1 MRDTARRKFRP
12 IADCSPGRNPPKFHH
27 VSIRQA
33 RSRWRT
39 LADKDECPVVDVL
52 FSQETMNRLFDC
64 FTFFNELDLLEV
76 RLETLAPHVD
86 YFILAKCISNSKFP
100 TLSSQHNF

>member
-1 MRDTARRKFRP
+1 
-12 IADCSPGRNPPKFHH
+12 
-27 VSIRQA
+27 
-33 RSRWRT
+33 
-39 LADKDECPVVDVL
+39 
-52 FSQETMNRLFDC
+52 MNRLFDC

-86 YFILAKCISNSKFP
+86 YLVLAKCISNSKFP